1 MKVIQLQVQDDYLED
16 FLKTLPADK
25 VKLLD
30 QTFLDTQK
38 KFVLELEK
46 FQNDTGQFSPYYEE
60 MKEIDDWLK
69 KEENSANS

>member
-30 QTFLDTQK
+30 QAFLDTQK

-46 FQNDTGQFSPYYEE
+46 FQNGTGQFSPYYED